1 MALDDKKYEK
11 FYKTDGTGDDK
22 AKSADLAKAETLWD
36 LDRAEG
42 CEWYLSHPE
51 YGPLIFQLQQMQD
64 EITALRTE
72 ISANK
77 DKATFPGLGTSSSTA
92 LAGNT
97 TVISSGQ
104 ASAITANTAKTG
116 ISTSQAEAIGAN
128 TKKTGITLSQA
139 NAITANT
146 AKVSLVGGTG
156 TALSFGEMITTPPP
170 KGSKNST
177 YSIVMTAVNKGVS
190 KSVTLTLV

>member
-11 FYKTDGTGDDK
+11 FYKTDGSGDDK
-22 AKSADLAKAETLWD
+22 VKAADLANAEAIWD
-36 LDRAEG
+36 LERASG
-42 CEWYLSHPE
+42 CELYLADE
-51 YGPLIFQLQQMQD
+51 DFGPLIYQLQQMQD
-64 EITALRTE
+64 EITALRAE

-77 DKATFPGLGTSSSTA
+77 DKNTFPGLGTSSSTA

-146 AKVSLVGGTG
+146 AKVSLVGGTK
-156 TALSFGEMITTPPP
+156 TALSFGEMITVIGKGKTPT
-170 KGSKNST
+170 S

-190 KSVTLTLV
+190 KSVTLTLT

>member
-77 DKATFPGLGTSSSTA
+77 DKATFPGLGTS
-92 LAGNT
+92 
-97 TVISSGQ
+97 
-104 ASAITANTAKTG
+104 
-116 ISTSQAEAIGAN
+116 
-128 TKKTGITLSQA
+128 
-139 NAITANT
+139 AITANT

-190 KSVTLTLV
+190 KSVTLQLT